1 MDRGSLIN
9 VFIPEEYLSIFKLR
23 HKKNKRKYKEQYLK
37 ILPLCKEGEMLKKT
51 ISNSDINTDIIKN
64 IKTISNS
71 VIETSVITKVD
82 TLIANEN
89 KIGTVNITDEETTQS
104 QSFDMIEI
112 DDMIQ
117 LINKKGELCGV
128 AEDWED
134 IDDIIPDNF
143 KDKDNL
149 VLKPDGCGESI
160 LSFII
165 NRHTRIPLCTYR
177 EYQYLE
183 DHYSLQKTNMVVVDY
198 ISDFN

>member
-1 MDRGSLIN
+1 MDRGSIIN
-9 VFIPEEYLSIFKLR
+9 VFIPEEYLAIFKLR

-117 LINKKGELCGV
+117 LINKKGELCGI